1 MLYLIG
7 LGLGD
12 KKDITIKGFEI
23 IKRCKR
29 VYLESY
35 TSILVNDKK
44 ELEEFYGREV
54 ISADREFVEIGA
66 DQILADADHEDIAF
80 LVVGDP
86 LGATTHADIILRA
99 KEKNIDYQLIHNASI
114 INACGSCGLQLYNF
128 GEVVSI
134 PLWTDTWKPTSY
146 VEKIC
151 QNLKSGLHT
160 LCLLDIKVKEQSVE
174 AMMRGKKE
182 YLPPTFM
189 TVNVAAQQLIESFKE
204 LGDKCKNAN
213 LTEETICVALARV
226 GCENQKISKCT
237 LKEMLE
243 VNIGPPLHSLIV
255 VGKLHPIEEEML
267 KLFEQ

>member
-1 MLYLIG
+1 M
-7 LGLGD
+7 
-12 KKDITIKGFEI
+12 
-23 IKRCKR
+23 
-29 VYLESY
+29 
-35 TSILVNDKK
+35 
-44 ELEEFYGREV
+44 
-54 ISADREFVEIGA
+54 
-66 DQILADADHEDIAF
+66 
-80 LVVGDP
+80 
-86 LGATTHADIILRA
+86 RA

-160 LCLLDIKVKEQSVE
+160 LCLLGNLNISDIGNLLIEIIKLYLQPDIKVKEQSVE

-243 VNIGPPLHSLIV
+243 VNLGPPLHSLIV

>member
-86 LGATTHADIILRA
+86 LGNDER
-99 KEKNIDYQLIHNASI
+99 
-114 INACGSCGLQLYNF
+114 
-128 GEVVSI
+128 
-134 PLWTDTWKPTSY
+134 
-146 VEKIC
+146 
-151 QNLKSGLHT
+151 
-160 LCLLDIKVKEQSVE
+160 
-174 AMMRGKKE
+174 KKE

-243 VNIGPPLHSLIV
+243 VNLGPPLHSLIV

>member
-86 LGATTHADIILRA
+86 LGYHLFLKCLILIMDFLERLLMRTLSCELKRKILTT
-99 KEKNIDYQLIHNASI
+99 N
-114 INACGSCGLQLYNF
+114 
-128 GEVVSI
+128 
-134 PLWTDTWKPTSY
+134 
-146 VEKIC
+146 
-151 QNLKSGLHT
+151 
-160 LCLLDIKVKEQSVE
+160 
-174 AMMRGKKE
+174 
-182 YLPPTFM
+182 
-189 TVNVAAQQLIESFKE
+189 
-204 LGDKCKNAN
+204 
-213 LTEETICVALARV
+213 
-226 GCENQKISKCT
+226 
-237 LKEMLE
+237 
-243 VNIGPPLHSLIV
+243 
-255 VGKLHPIEEEML
+255 
-267 KLFEQ
+267 